1 MEGVVGLAERKYGRS
16 DIENLLEEGLIEIT
30 THWVDKNLSLPFEI
44 SDRISKRITKIFKFN
59 NNLSFDGVGTIQ
71 RQYSGAPLT
80 EHVDNHSDPLI
91 EYAVIIY
98 VNDDYVDGDLFFSK
112 LNFSI
117 RPNKH
122 SMIIFPSGEK
132 YIHGVRP
139 PGDGPLRYVLP
150 SFVKRK
156 GEYGK

>member
-1 MEGVVGLAERKYGRS
+1 MSIVPSTEIWIFFR
-16 DIENLLEEGLIEIT
+16 NL
-30 THWVDKNLSLPFEI
+30 
-44 SDRISKRITKIFKFN
+44 R
-59 NNLSFDGVGTIQ
+59 NNLSQKYPESIDKT
-71 RQYSGAPLT
+71 AENL
-80 EHVDNHSDPLI
+80 N
-91 EYAVIIY
+91 
-98 VNDDYVDGDLFFSK
+98 LFFSK